1 MAQIHPRQLRVLIV
15 SLSAAVAVA
24 GLVLVMLLTMSP
36 YTQMVTR
43 ARRVGFDRVQ
53 IWSVLLIKERGAGP
67 VTADALPADVA
78 GIAPVIRV
86 VGASEL
92 GPSHVQFDGGQGLS
106 LQGLL
111 VAGPEFV
118 PEAPPGFV
126 LERLH
131 PGVWG
136 IRRR

>member
-1 MAQIHPRQLRVLIV
+1 LSQLNPRQLRVLIV

-24 GLVLVMLLTMSP
+24 GLVLLMLLTMSP

-53 IWSVLLIKERGAGP
+53 IWSVLLIKERGVGP
-67 VTADALPADVA
+67 VSPDALPADVA

-86 VGASEL
+86 VGASDV
-92 GPSHVQFDGGQGLS
+92 GPTHVQFDGGQGLS

-118 PEAPPGFV
+118 PHAPPGFA

-136 IRRR
+136 MRRR